1 LNESAAAVARC
12 AVEVAQP
19 WVPPRAA
26 GWVARCHGP
35 TDGGGPHA
43 CGRGAGR
50 RVAGKKRRGGV
61 CGWGRGGRGLGLGN
75 GGPWTEEVS
84 GRGTGSG
91 LVGSVSCPVGWFDQG
106 AFST

>member
-1 LNESAAAVARC
+1 
-12 AVEVAQP
+12 
-19 WVPPRAA
+19 
-26 GWVARCHGP
+26 
-35 TDGGGPHA
+35 
-43 CGRGAGR
+43 
-50 RVAGKKRRGGV
+50 V

-91 LVGSVSCPVGWFDQG
+91 LVGSVSCPVGWFGQG